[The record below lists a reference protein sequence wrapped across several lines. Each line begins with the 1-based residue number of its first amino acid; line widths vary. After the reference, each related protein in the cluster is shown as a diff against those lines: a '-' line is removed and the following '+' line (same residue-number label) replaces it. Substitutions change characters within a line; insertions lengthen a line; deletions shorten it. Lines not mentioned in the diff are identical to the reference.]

1 MIALTTRQRDLL
13 NELLA
18 NAGPVSAED
27 LASRL
32 DLTARQV
39 KYDLKG
45 IHQWLIYHDIL
56 LEVVPGVGIKLEIAE
71 QQKQKIQNDLN
82 SINHLQLILS
92 AEERQQLIALLL
104 LANDQPKFLSE
115 LKEIAQVSRTTI
127 IKDLDIIELWF
138 DQQGL
143 VVVRRPNYGI
153 EVDGTENLRQK
164 LITMLLWGESP
175 FGQSCVQINYTEG
188 LIFTYQ
194 SDTLLHPLL
203 AQINQI
209 LKKWDM
215 KRVFAQISFAED
227 ELKSRLTDDASLHLA
242 LVFAIQTD
250 RINLGHH
257 LVIKEEH
264 FESLKVLPVWDI
276 AKYIAMKLGWQLRSP
291 FRENDIAG
299 IAIWLLSAPR
309 SQKLPEG
316 LGLENQYED
325 LIAEI
330 MADISQFYNTP
341 EMSDDLILRNGLINH
356 IIPACLQQKFDLW
369 YPFPYPNFA
378 LSEKYVNENEIA
390 QKIVDLIER
399 RTPYRMPLSE
409 INNIAALLRAARIR
423 FRPLLY
429 RQILVVC
436 PGGMASA
443 QLLMSRLNAR
453 FPRMGPLRAISIRE
467 LSDQIIEASDL
478 IITTVDL
485 SEEIFQKITVVKVH
499 PLLLAADVET
509 ITRLIT

>member
-1 MIALTTRQRDLL
+1 MIALTTRQRDVL

-18 NAGPVSAED
+18 NGGPVSAED

-45 IHQWLIYHDIL
+45 IHQWLTYHEIN
-56 LEVVPGVGIKLEIAE
+56 LEVVPGVGIKLDLADK
-71 QQKQKIQNDLN
+71 QKQKIQQSLN
-82 SINHLQLILS
+82 SLNHLQLILS
-92 AEERQQLIALLL
+92 AEERQQLLALLL
-104 LANDQPKFLSE
+104 LANDQPKYLSE

-127 IKDLDIIELWF
+127 IKDLDAIESWF

-143 VVVRRPNYGI
+143 FVVRRPNYGV

-164 LITMLLWGESP
+164 IITMLLWGESP

-188 LIFTYQ
+188 LVFTYQ

-203 AQINQI
+203 SQINQI
-209 LKKWDM
+209 VKKWDM
-215 KRVFAQISFAED
+215 TRVFDQILYAED
-227 ELKSRLTDDASLHLA
+227 KLKSRLTDDASLHLA
-242 LVFAIQTD
+242 LVFAIQTE
-250 RINLGHH
+250 RIKLGHH
-257 LVIKEEH
+257 LLIKEEH
-264 FESLKVLPVWDI
+264 IERLKALPVWRV
-276 AKYIAMKLGWQLRSP
+276 AKFIAMKLGWQLRSP
-291 FRENDIAG
+291 FRQNDIAG

-309 SQKLPEG
+309 SEKLPEG
-316 LGLENQYED
+316 LGLENRYED
-325 LIAEI
+325 LITEI
-330 MADISQFYNTP
+330 LVDISQFYNAP
-341 EMSDDLILRNGLINH
+341 EMKDDHILRNGLINH
-356 IIPACLQQKFDLW
+356 IIPACLQQKYDLW
-369 YPFPYPNFA
+369 YPFPYPNFV
-378 LSEKYVNENEIA
+378 LSDRYVNENEIA
-390 QKIVDLIER
+390 QKIADLIAK
-399 RTPYRMPLSE
+399 RTSYSMPLSE

-453 FPRMGPLRAISIRE
+453 FPRLGPLKAISIRE

-478 IITTVDL
+478 IVTTVDL
-485 SEEIFQKITVVKVH
+485 SEEILQRITVVKVH
-499 PLLLAADVET
+499 PLLQAADVEA
-509 ITRLIT
+509 ITRIIT